1 MTRHVYILYPIHA
14 VSTPCPIHAVSTPYP
29 IHAVSTPYPTD
40 YGDYYDDDEDVLG
53 HHGAGEDAA
62 GMETDATFQHDP
74 EHHWFSCLS
83 EEETW
88 NFLDKL
94 VKATAQDL
102 KVGQADS
109 LNDSMIC
116 GDVWMIMPIVH
127 VQCTLC
133 GVCCL

>member
-1 MTRHVYILYPIHA
+1 MLYLPRAQYMLYLPCALYMLYLPRALYMLYLPRAQYMLYLPCIL
-14 VSTPCPIHAVSTPYP
+14 C
-29 IHAVSTPYPTD
+29 PTD
-40 YGDYYDDDEDVLG
+40 YGDYYNDDEDVLG

-109 LNDSMIC
+109 LNDSIIR
-116 GDVWMIMPIVH
+116 GDNV
-127 VQCTLC
+127 
-133 GVCCL
+133 G